1 MVRRLGNRDRLAEA
15 VAWPDPNR
23 ELKFVV
29 ELLGRPET
37 RRTLLGSFALAVRPA
52 DRHFGRT
59 DRGSPAVIGD
69 RDIFVIGIEG
79 VVGVPAHPAV
89 AGMMDAGK
97 EVGEAADRRR
107 LVQGTI

>member
-1 MVRRLGNRDRLAEA
+1 MVRRPGNRDPLAQA
-15 VAWPDPNR
+15 VARPAPNR
-23 ELKFVV
+23 ELKFVI

-37 RRTLLGSFALAVRPA
+37 RRTLIGSVALAVWPA

-69 RDIFVIGIEG
+69 RDIFVIRTEG

-89 AGMMDAGK
+89 ASMMDAGK
-97 EVGEAADRRR
+97 EV
-107 LVQGTI
+107 